1 MRIEIETDGSHEGT
15 AVRINGQDQPHLLE
29 LEFFVS
35 GLRNRKPTLRL
46 TQGSEEAPRKPV
58 FHGNYFG
65 NDFERYDE
73 LFPAEG
79 QEAGR

>member
-15 AVRINGQDQPHLLE
+15 AVKINGQPQPQLLE

-35 GLRNRKPTLRL
+35 GLRNRKPTLRM
-46 TQGSEEAPRKPV
+46 TRGSEAEPRKPV

-73 LFPAEG
+73 LFPVG
-79 QEAGR
+79 GAGAAR